1 VADYRLREYVAAC
14 LRDEASGC
22 TSENC
27 RRNAAFQLAFCY
39 MTGFGLRRD
48 EGAAFRWIEQSGKTI
63 NDMMA
68 TIEMAAVAYEPYRNQ
83 HVVKLISEGYL
94 HQIDHANEYR
104 NLGLLEDS
112 ERYYKREIHD
122 MEIGLQN
129 DNVVTRL
136 KLTLADI
143 LDSQGK
149 YDEAE
154 MLLKPLVARTETDE
168 WFRKIYTGDLDGPK
182 TRLATVYVNQGL
194 YEKAM
199 ELYQS
204 ALKSIEERVGK
215 HHPQMLSANINFAS
229 LLQQLGQYQ
238 AAETIVRKCL
248 RENKGTLG
256 PNHPGTLTALQNLA
270 TLLYDQKHYE
280 QAVEVMQ
287 DVIRLDEK
295 LFGPDHH
302 SSLIS
307 MNNLAGMNIKLKYYE
322 AAEEMSRVVWERMTM
337 ILGSNHPHTI
347 TSLSTYGSAL
357 FLQHKDDA
365 AEAVFRQ
372 SLDGMK
378 KARGKNHHDV
388 LISMNNLATLLLQR
402 HKLVEAR
409 QIVEPV
415 LDAREP
421 IVVGDIEIL
430 RNFFRVG
437 SGFGRQ
443 RMHDIAE
450 RLVRLAIEG
459 EELALGKND
468 TETLASISTLVSLL
482 LEQDNFTEAETVSR
496 DALKRC
502 GDAPDYQLISL
513 ALMNGLAVALEV
525 QGKLDEAA
533 IIHSQSLEGNEKLWG
548 PDHPSTLT
556 SLNNL
561 AVVLSSQG
569 KYVAAEEMHRRA
581 MEGYVK
587 ILGSEHHDTLTTAN
601 NLASVI
607 AKQDRLDEA
616 AALYKKTLDGFEKV
630 CDHNYNCGQETKHN
644 LEIVLE
650 KIQRKSQSTILGDP
664 YQR

>member
-1 VADYRLREYVAAC
+1 
-14 LRDEASGC
+14 
-22 TSENC
+22 
-27 RRNAAFQLAFCY
+27 

-48 EGAAFRWIEQSGKTI
+48 EGAAFRWTEQSGKVI
-63 NDMMA
+63 GDMMT
-68 TIEMAAVAYEPYRNQ
+68 TIEIAAVVYEPYRNQ
-83 HVVKLISEGYL
+83 HVTKLISEGYL
-94 HQIDHANEYR
+94 HEIDHANEYR

-122 MEIGLQN
+122 MEIGFQN

-143 LDSQGK
+143 LESQGK

-154 MLLKPLVARTETDE
+154 LLLKPLVARIETDE
-168 WFRKIYTGDLDGPK
+168 WFRKVYTGDLDSPK
-182 TRLATVYVNQGL
+182 TRLATVYINQGS

-215 HHPQMLSANINFAS
+215 HHPQMLSANISFAS

-238 AAETIVRKCL
+238 AAESIVRECL

-256 PNHPGTLTALQNLA
+256 SDHPGTLTAMQNLA
-270 TLLYDQKHYE
+270 TLLYDQKHYD
-280 QAVEVMQ
+280 QAVEMMQ

-302 SSLIS
+302 ISLIS

-322 AAEEMSRVVWERMTM
+322 AAEEMSRVVWEKMTM
-337 ILGSNHPHTI
+337 ILGPNHPHTI
-347 TSLSTYGSAL
+347 TSLGTYGLAL
-357 FLQHKDDA
+357 FLQDKDDA
-365 AEAVFRQ
+365 AEAAFRQ
-372 SLDGMK
+372 SLDRMK
-378 KARGKNHHDV
+378 KVRGKNHHHI
-388 LISMNNLATLLLQR
+388 LISMNNLATLLLRR

-421 IVVGDIEIL
+421 RVVGDIEIL

-437 SGFGRQ
+437 SGFGEQ

-459 EELALGKND
+459 EELVLGKND
-468 TETLASISTLVSLL
+468 TETLASINTLVSLL
-482 LEQDNFTEAETVSR
+482 LEQDNFTEAEAVSR
-496 DALKRC
+496 DALQRC
-502 GDAPDYQLISL
+502 SDTPDYQIISL
-513 ALMNGLAVALEV
+513 TLMNGLAVALEV

-533 IIHSQSLEGNEKLWG
+533 IVHSQSLEGSEKLLG
-548 PDHPSTLT
+548 PDHPNTLT
-556 SLNNL
+556 SVNNL
-561 AVVLSSQG
+561 AIVLSSQG
-569 KYVAAEEMHRRA
+569 KYAAAEEMHRRA

-587 ILGSEHHDTLTTAN
+587 ILGSEHHDTLTAAN

-607 AKQDRLDEA
+607 AKQDRLGEA
-616 AALYKKTLDGFEKV
+616 AALYKKTLDGFEKIGGP
-630 CDHNYNCGQETKHN
+630 DYHYSQNTKHN
-644 LEIVLE
+644 LGIVLE
-650 KIQRKSQSTILGDP
+650 KIQQKNQSTILGDS